1 MKHNVILV
9 VLDGLNY
16 EVARHAMGHL
26 QAYVGAGR
34 AALYQLE
41 CELPA
46 LSRPLYECILTGV
59 PPIDSGIVHNNVS
72 RLSNQRSIYHYARDA
87 GLKTAAAAYHWVSEL
102 YNRSPFVAARD
113 RHTDNLSL
121 PIQHGHFYW
130 SDHYPDSHLFADAE
144 NLRLRHDP
152 DFLLIHPMNID
163 DAGHKHGLDSSQYR
177 NSARSADIILADYLQ
192 SWLDAGYQVLV
203 TADHGMNNDR
213 SHNGLLPE
221 ERQVPL
227 FVLGDAFSLTLTPR
241 RNKRKSAARSANC
254 SACPTTNLCAG
265 SCSSESMTRG
275 KWLAALC
282 LVPFALFFIV
292 FEIAPL
298 VWVMINSLQSE
309 EFGWGIENFT
319 KIFSSKFY
327 LQAIQYSL
335 EISFWSSVFG
345 IIIAVLGAYSLRR
358 VDSKLRNFVN
368 AFANMTSNFAGVPL
382 AFAFI
387 ILLGFNGS
395 ITIMLKQAGIIEDF
409 NLYSKTGL
417 IILYTYFQI
426 PLGVLLLY
434 PAFDA
439 LREDWRESA
448 ALLGANG
455 WQFWRHIG
463 LPVLT
468 PALLGTF
475 VILLANAL
483 GAYATVY
490 ALTTGNFNVL
500 PIRIAAMVSGDIS
513 LDPNLASALAVVLVA
528 LMTIVTVVHQ
538 LLLKRS
544 YHVSR

>member
-1 MKHNVILV
+1 
-9 VLDGLNY
+9 
-16 EVARHAMGHL
+16 
-26 QAYVGAGR
+26 
-34 AALYQLE
+34 
-41 CELPA
+41 
-46 LSRPLYECILTGV
+46 
-59 PPIDSGIVHNNVS
+59 
-72 RLSNQRSIYHYARDA
+72 
-87 GLKTAAAAYHWVSEL
+87 
-102 YNRSPFVAARD
+102 
-113 RHTDNLSL
+113 
-121 PIQHGHFYW
+121 
-130 SDHYPDSHLFADAE
+130 
-144 NLRLRHDP
+144 
-152 DFLLIHPMNID
+152 MN
-163 DAGHKHGLDSSQYR
+163 A
-177 NSARSADIILADYLQ
+177 
-192 SWLDAGYQVLV
+192 
-203 TADHGMNNDR
+203 
-213 SHNGLLPE
+213 
-221 ERQVPL
+221 
-227 FVLGDAFSLTLTPR
+227 
-241 RNKRKSAARSANC
+241 
-254 SACPTTNLCAG
+254 
-265 SCSSESMTRG
+265 MTRG
-275 KWLAALC
+275 KWLAAFC
-282 LVPFALFFIV
+282 LIPFALFFFV
-292 FEIAPL
+292 FQLAPL
-298 VWVMINSLQSE
+298 FWVMINSLQSE
-309 EFGWGIENFT
+309 EFGWGLANFT
-319 KIFSSKFY
+319 KIFNSKFY
-327 LQAIQYSL
+327 LQAIRYSL

-358 VDSKLRNFVN
+358 VDSRLRNFVN
-368 AFANMTSNFAGVPL
+368 AFANMTSNFSGVPL

-395 ITIMLKQAGIIEDF
+395 FTIMLKQAGIIQDF

-500 PIRIAAMVSGDIS
+500 TIRIAAMVSGDIS

-528 LMTIVTVVHQ
+528 LMTLVTIVHQ

>member
-1 MKHNVILV
+1 
-9 VLDGLNY
+9 
-16 EVARHAMGHL
+16 
-26 QAYVGAGR
+26 
-34 AALYQLE
+34 
-41 CELPA
+41 
-46 LSRPLYECILTGV
+46 
-59 PPIDSGIVHNNVS
+59 
-72 RLSNQRSIYHYARDA
+72 
-87 GLKTAAAAYHWVSEL
+87 
-102 YNRSPFVAARD
+102 
-113 RHTDNLSL
+113 
-121 PIQHGHFYW
+121 
-130 SDHYPDSHLFADAE
+130 
-144 NLRLRHDP
+144 
-152 DFLLIHPMNID
+152 MN
-163 DAGHKHGLDSSQYR
+163 A
-177 NSARSADIILADYLQ
+177 
-192 SWLDAGYQVLV
+192 
-203 TADHGMNNDR
+203 
-213 SHNGLLPE
+213 
-221 ERQVPL
+221 
-227 FVLGDAFSLTLTPR
+227 
-241 RNKRKSAARSANC
+241 
-254 SACPTTNLCAG
+254 
-265 SCSSESMTRG
+265 MTRG

-282 LVPFALFFIV
+282 LIPFALFFFV
-292 FEIAPL
+292 FQLAPL
-298 VWVMINSLQSE
+298 FWVMINSLQSE
-309 EFGWGIENFT
+309 EFGWGLANFT
-319 KIFSSKFY
+319 KIFNSKFY
-327 LQAIQYSL
+327 LQAIRYSL

-358 VDSKLRNFVN
+358 VDSRLRNFVN
-368 AFANMTSNFAGVPL
+368 AFANMTSNFSGVPL

-395 ITIMLKQAGIIEDF
+395 FTIMLKQAGIIQDF

-500 PIRIAAMVSGDIS
+500 TIRIAAMVSGDIS

-528 LMTIVTVVHQ
+528 LMTLVTIVHQ